1 MKRINIISE
10 TIYKGQHKLVN
21 QGAFINMSD
30 LVGDIFSCFGITC
43 CNGLLASKSDYFIR
57 KSALIYGRKK
67 PGANWQSLN
76 KLVLDVYNCFTG
88 TTLCP
93 FRLSEQWWITTDV
106 IRPAK
111 TVETI
116 NFTPIIEKV
125 LDCCGIINVCLPL
138 NFKLYS
144 TDWAISAITDKASF
158 LASLIGMSGSNAGTT
173 ISNFTIQGPYI
184 GATVNN
190 LIVFNTGVFGGPDLY
205 SITALP
211 GSVDTLNIASQSFV
225 EADLDSLAGLFLGA
239 GTLPKALWDSSTQ
252 TTTDQPSLS
261 VQADLTADVT
271 SVTF

>member
-21 QGAFINMSD
+21 QGAFVNMSK
-30 LVGDIFSCFGITC
+30 LISDIFACFNIPC
-43 CNGLLASKSDYFIR
+43 CDKQADYFVR
-57 KSALIYGRKK
+57 KSALIYSRKK

-76 KLVLDVYNCFTG
+76 KLVLDVYNCCKN
-88 TTLCP
+88 TTLC
-93 FRLSEQWWITTDV
+93 SNNQSQWWITSDV
-106 IRPAK
+106 IRPKK

-116 NFTPIIEKV
+116 NFTNIINKV
-125 LDCCGIINVCLPL
+125 LNCCGLTECGCPDSF
-138 NFKLYS
+138 NFKLFS
-144 TDWAISAITDKASF
+144 TDWAISLITDEASF
-158 LASLIGMSGSNAGTT
+158 LASLISMSGSNAGTT

-190 LIVFNTGVFGGPDLY
+190 LIVFNTAAFSGPDLY

-211 GSVDTLNIASQSFV
+211 ASVDTLNIASQSFV
-225 EADLDSLAGLFLGA
+225 QADLDLLAGLFLGA
-239 GTLPKALWDSSTQ
+239 GTLPKSLWDSSTQ